1 MHLSYLNYIAFS
13 GHGSDWAV
21 HLKRSTSNSLGSWKA
36 ECIRAAQIISKE
48 ASGPIILL
56 FSGGLD
62 SEFMIRVFTEAAVEF
77 KVGIIDYNGWN
88 THDTKYAY
96 EYCNHHNINPI
107 TVSVDI
113 EKLISSG
120 EFEDIAVN
128 VKCCAHQMIPVMK
141 GLTLFDGTV
150 IMANGEPYF
159 KNYEGNW
166 VWQETEKVNAY
177 NNFYSNYNIN
187 GTPDFLRYTPEMVL
201 AFTNDS
207 LVKDLV
213 ANKLPG
219 KLSTRTSKIKIYS
232 DSFNFIPREKYTGWE
247 KIQETSWHEKAL
259 NITSSLQENYNGVF
273 ELSIDE
279 LINCLTRL

>member
-1 MHLSYLNYIAFS
+1 M
-13 GHGSDWAV
+13 
-21 HLKRSTSNSLGSWKA
+21 HLKRSTRNSLGSWKA

-48 ASGPIILL
+48 ASDPITLL

-62 SEFMIRVFTEAAVEF
+62 SEFMIRVFTEAGVKF
-77 KVGIIDYNGWN
+77 KVGIINYNNWN
-88 THDTKYAY
+88 VHDTKYAY
-96 EYCNHHNINPI
+96 DYCNQYSIDPI
-107 TVSVDI
+107 TVNVDI
-113 EKLISSG
+113 EKLITSE

-128 VKCCAHQMIPVMK
+128 AKCCAHQMIPVMK

-201 AFTNDS
+201 AFANNP

-232 DSFNFIPREKYTGWE
+232 DGFNFIPREKYTGWE
-247 KIQETSWHEKAL
+247 KIQESIWHEKAL
-259 NITSSLQENYNGVF
+259 TVTSRLQKVYNGVF
-273 ELSIDE
+273 EISVDE
-279 LINCLTRL
+279 LISRLVLL

>member
-1 MHLSYLNYIAFS
+1 MHLSYLNYITFS

-21 HLKRSTSNSLGSWKA
+21 HLKRSTCNSLGSWKA

-48 ASGPIILL
+48 ASNPITLL

-62 SEFMIRVFTEAAVEF
+62 SEFMIRVFTESNVEF

-96 EYCNHHNINPI
+96 EYCKHHNINPI
-107 TVSVDI
+107 TVNVDV

-128 VKCCAHQMIPVMK
+128 AKCCAHQMIPVMK
-141 GLTLFDGTV
+141 GLTLFDGTI

-177 NNFYSNYNIN
+177 NNFYSNYDIN

-201 AFTNDS
+201 AFANDP

-213 ANKLPG
+213 GNKLPG

-232 DSFNFIPREKYTGWE
+232 DNFNFTPREKYTGWE
-247 KIQETSWHEKAL
+247 KIQESLWHKKAL
-259 NITSSLQENYNGVF
+259 TITSNLQEVYNGVF
-273 ELSIDE
+273 EISVDE
-279 LINCLTRL
+279 LISRLVLL

>member
-1 MHLSYLNYIAFS
+1 MHLSYLNYITFS

-36 ECIRAAQIISKE
+36 ESIRAAQIISKE
-48 ASGPIILL
+48 ANEPIMLL
-56 FSGGLD
+56 FSGGID
-62 SEFMIRVFTEAAVEF
+62 SEFMIRIFTEAAVEF

-96 EYCNHHNINPI
+96 DYCKQHGIDPI

-113 EKLISSG
+113 ENLIASG
-120 EFEDIAVN
+120 EFENIATN
-128 VKCCAHQMIPVMK
+128 AKCCAHQMIPVMK
-141 GLTLFDGTV
+141 GLTLFNGTI

-166 VWQETEKVNAY
+166 QWEETEKVNAY
-177 NNFYSNYNIN
+177 NNFYNIYDID

-201 AFTNDS
+201 AFANNS

-213 ANKLPG
+213 NNKLPG
-219 KLSTRTSKIKIYS
+219 KLSTRTSKNKIYS
-232 DSFNFIPREKYTGWE
+232 DGFNFVTREKYTGWE
-247 KIQETSWHEKAL
+247 KIRETAWHDESLTIISKIQEG
-259 NITSSLQENYNGVF
+259 YNGVF
-273 ELSIDE
+273 SLPVNE
-279 LINCLTRL
+279 LITRLMPL